1 MNANRMCTLATALLL
16 CCTPGFAQMGA
27 SGQQSPSM
35 QQNPSMQGNSPSTRN
50 GAGMNTQDMNNTQG
64 ATNPGGPSAMDKMFV
79 KKALEGSMAEVKMGQ
94 LAVQKSSDP
103 QVKQF
108 GQRMVD
114 DHTKLI
120 EQMKPVAEQI
130 GVKVPTECSK
140 KDQATLTK
148 MEALSGS
155 DFDTA
160 YIKDMVKDHKA
171 DDKDF
176 KQEIASGQSQVVK
189 DAAKQGDQVIESHLQ
204 EIQQIAQSK
213 GLMNGK
219 PNTMAKSM

>member
-1 MNANRMCTLATALLL
+1 MNANRMCTLATAVLL
-16 CCTPGFAQMGA
+16 CCTPGFAQMGG

-35 QQNPSMQGNSPSTRN
+35 QQNPSMQGNNPSMQN
-50 GAGMNTQDMNNTQG
+50 GAGMNTQDMNN
-64 ATNPGGPSAMDKMFV
+64 PGGPPAMDKMFV
-79 KKALEGSMAEVKMGQ
+79 KKALEGSMTEVKLGQ

-114 DHTKLI
+114 DHSKMI
-120 EQMKPVAEQI
+120 EQMKPVAEQL
-130 GVKVPTECSK
+130 GVKVPAEPSK

-148 MEALSGS
+148 MQALSGA
-155 DFDTA
+155 DFDNA

-171 DDKDF
+171 DDKEF
-176 KQEIASGQSQVVK
+176 KQEIANGQNPAVK
-189 DAAKQGDQVIESHLQ
+189 DAAKQGDQMIESHLQ

-219 PNTMAKSM
+219 PNTIAKSQM

>member
-16 CCTPGFAQMGA
+16 CCTPGFAQMGG
-27 SGQQSPSM
+27 SGQQS
-35 QQNPSMQGNSPSTRN
+35 PSMQGNSPSTRN
-50 GAGMNTQDMNNTQG
+50 GAGMNTQEMNNTQG

-160 YIKDMVKDHKA
+160 YVKDMVKDHKA

>member
-1 MNANRMCTLATALLL
+1 MNANRMCTLATAVLL
-16 CCTPGFAQMGA
+16 CCTPGFAQMGG

-35 QQNPSMQGNSPSTRN
+35 QQNPSMQGNNPSMQN
-50 GAGMNTQDMNNTQG
+50 GAGMNTQEMNSQ
-64 ATNPGGPSAMDKMFV
+64 SAMDKMFV
-79 KKALEGSMAEVKMGQ
+79 KKALEGSMAEVKLGQ
-94 LAVQKSSDP
+94 LAVQKGTDP

-120 EQMKPVAEQI
+120 EQMKPVAEQL
-130 GVKVPTECSK
+130 GVKVPTELSK

-148 MEALSGS
+148 MEALSGA
-155 DFDTA
+155 DFDNA

-176 KQEIASGQSQVVK
+176 KQEIANGQNQAVK

-219 PNTMAKSM
+219 PNTMAKSQM

>member
-1 MNANRMCTLATALLL
+1 MNANRMCTLATAVLL
-16 CCTPGFAQMGA
+16 CCTPGFAQMGG

-35 QQNPSMQGNSPSTRN
+35 QQNPSMQGNNPSMQN
-50 GAGMNTQDMNNTQG
+50 GAGMNTQDMNN
-64 ATNPGGPSAMDKMFV
+64 PGGLPAMDKMFV
-79 KKALEGSMAEVKMGQ
+79 KKALEGSMAEVKLGQ

-114 DHTKLI
+114 DHSKMI
-120 EQMKPVAEQI
+120 EQMKPLAEQL
-130 GVKVPTECSK
+130 GVKVPTEPSK

-148 MEALSGS
+148 MEALSGA
-155 DFDTA
+155 DFDNA

-176 KQEIASGQSQVVK
+176 KQEIANGQNPAVK

-219 PNTMAKSM
+219 PNTMAKSQM